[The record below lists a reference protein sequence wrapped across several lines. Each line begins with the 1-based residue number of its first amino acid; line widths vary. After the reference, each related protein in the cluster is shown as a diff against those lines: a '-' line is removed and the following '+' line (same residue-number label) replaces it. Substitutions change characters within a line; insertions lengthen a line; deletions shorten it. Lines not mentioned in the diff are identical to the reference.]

1 MSNDTIILIGN
12 GPSLNQVT
20 DEFLDA
26 YPTFGCNWIHKRM
39 IPTYYSVFGY
49 SLLNTPEKREAH
61 RTAIK
66 GAKVAYVSSWHSRH
80 YLYPSVEALFPC
92 NHYTYK
98 PGEIGFSRD
107 HRMGVYSF
115 QTVLYINLQII
126 YSLGFR
132 RVFIVGLDHDY
143 GSPNR
148 HFYEEDELTDLD
160 IHDEMENDK
169 RQRVADLA
177 YVRAREEFE
186 KDDREIINLTPN
198 SKCTAF
204 LRLWTEGT

>member
-12 GPSLNQVT
+12 GPSLSQVT

-49 SLLNTPEKREAH
+49 SLLNTSEKQEAH

-66 GAKVAYVSSWHSRH
+66 GAKVSYVSSKYIAHYPYRH
-80 YLYPSVEALFPC
+80 VEGIFPC

-98 PGEIGFSRD
+98 PGEMGFSID
-107 HRMGVYSF
+107 YTMGVYSI
-115 QTVLYINLQII
+115 QTILYINLQII
-126 YSLGFR
+126 YTLGFR

-143 GSPNR
+143 GSPDR

-177 YVRAREEFE
+177 YAKAREEFE
-186 KDDREIINLTPN
+186 KDDREIINLTPD

-204 LRLWTEGT
+204 LRLWTDGT